1 MDDIVTAA
9 IAVATLGLPALRMFY
24 PGALRVAAVRF
35 VFGGAQVI
43 LGLMLYGVS
52 LPDEVIMVGAP
63 ILVLLGLYN
72 LWAGWRLRG
81 RAGGHEAEL

>member
-9 IAVATLGLPALRMFY
+9 IAIATLGLPALRMFY
-24 PGALRVAAVRF
+24 PGALRVASVRF
-35 VFGGAQVI
+35 AFGGAQLI

-52 LPDEVIMVGAP
+52 LPEDVIMVGAP

-72 LWAGWRLRG
+72 LWAGWRLRQKSG
-81 RAGGHEAEL
+81 GEAGL